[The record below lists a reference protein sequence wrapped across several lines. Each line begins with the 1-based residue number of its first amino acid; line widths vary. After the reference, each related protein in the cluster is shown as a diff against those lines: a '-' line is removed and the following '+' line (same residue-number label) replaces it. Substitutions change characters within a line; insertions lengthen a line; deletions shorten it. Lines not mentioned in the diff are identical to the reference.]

1 MRHKYTILG
10 LSVILIMLIV
20 AKGYEPTQFPLQ
32 VKDFSV
38 FSDKATRKL
47 AKSFDKLIAFR
58 TQQTIPDIPWDGFSI
73 GDSIEYFDNNSKNT
87 TDSTIIWNGTPIE
100 TRTLNFFSSDQLIEI
115 DLYFRDESKVT
126 SEILAMYGNNYLR
139 TLETYDKTLKIYYSE
154 RYFWIKDSTIII
166 YEIDRAGY
174 PDKGYLTVA
183 DISEFS
189 EAELYHFIKYG
200 RVSFYSIK
208 EPLLQSSLERNRSPQ
223 HYTRPT
229 PKEKKYGDSDV
240 YQGSSKQKEDLEAI
254 DRYFG
259 L

>member
-32 VKDFSV
+32 VKDFSIY
-38 FSDKATRKL
+38 SDKAMRKL

-58 TQQTIPDIPWDGFSI
+58 TQQTIPDFPWDGFSI

-100 TRTLNFFSSDQLIEI
+100 TRTLNFFSSDQLIEV
-115 DLYFRDESKVT
+115 DFYFRDESEVT

-139 TLETYDKTLKIYYSE
+139 TLEGYYHE
-154 RYFWIKDSTIII
+154 RYFWIKGSTIII

-174 PDKGYLTVA
+174 PDHGYLTVA

-189 EAELYHFIKYG
+189 EAELYDFIKYG
-200 RVSFYSIK
+200 RISFYSIK
-208 EPLLQSSLERNRSPQ
+208 EPILRSFLERNRSPK

-259 L
+259 F

>member
-1 MRHKYTILG
+1 MRHKYIILG

-38 FSDKATRKL
+38 HSDKATRKL

-58 TQQTIPDIPWDGFSI
+58 TQQTIPDFPWDGFSI

-100 TRTLNFFSSDQLIEI
+100 TRTLNFFSSDQLIEV
-115 DLYFRDESKVT
+115 DFYFRDESEVT

-139 TLETYDKTLKIYYSE
+139 TLEGYYNE
-154 RYFWIKDSTIII
+154 RYFWIKGSTIII
-166 YEIDRAGY
+166 YEIVAGS
-174 PDKGYLTVA
+174 PVHGYLTVA

-189 EAELYHFIKYG
+189 EAELYDFIKYG
-200 RVSFYSIK
+200 RISFYSIK
-208 EPLLQSSLERNRSPQ
+208 EPILRSFLERNRSPK

>member
-1 MRHKYTILG
+1 MRHKHLILG
-10 LSVILIMLIV
+10 LSFILIALIGV
-20 AKGYEPTQFPLQ
+20 KIGVKIYESTQFPLQ

-38 FSDKATRKL
+38 FSDEAERKL
-47 AKSFDKLIAFR
+47 AKRFDKLIAFR
-58 TQQTIPDIPWDGFSI
+58 TQQTIPDFPWDCFSI

-87 TDSTIIWNGTPIE
+87 TDSTIIWNGNLIE

-139 TLETYDKTLKIYYSE
+139 ILETYDKTLKMYYDE

-174 PDKGYLTVA
+174 SDKGYLTVA

-200 RVSFYSIK
+200 RISFYSI
-208 EPLLQSSLERNRSPQ
+208 EPILQSSLERNRSQ
-223 HYTRPT
+223 KHYTRPT
-229 PKEKKYGDSDV
+229 LKEKK
-240 YQGSSKQKEDLEAI
+240 
-254 DRYFG
+254 
-259 L
+259 